1 MRMYFS
7 VCLLSVY
14 VCGAAF
20 NVDKFENADNV
31 SNELLP
37 TLNFRMFY

>member
-7 VCLLSVY
+7 VCLPSVY

-20 NVDKFENADNV
+20 NVDTFVNADNLP
-31 SNELLP
+31 NELRP